1 MTELWYD
8 ESGDGSPVVL
18 LHEGVVD
25 SRIWDPVIPLL
36 AERHRVIRYDQ
47 RGFGRSPMPEG
58 AYSVVDDLLSVL
70 DAAGA
75 DRAALVGCSR
85 GGGIALTAAVDQPQR
100 VAALILAGSSLP
112 GHRLEIDWT
121 PEQIE
126 RWEAADTANDFDAMA
141 ELDMEAW
148 APMGADD
155 ELRAMF
161 VENAAGSNGEHS
173 TTDQPVAGRLG
184 EISAP
189 TLVVTGSRDVGGIN
203 EIGAVL
209 ARGIPDARL
218 AVIEEADHMIPWR
231 TPEELSH
238 LIVSFLDQNLRS

>member
-8 ESGDGSPVVL
+8 ESGEGSPVVL

-25 SRIWDPVIPLL
+25 SRIWDPVVPLL

-47 RGFGRSPMPEG
+47 RGFGRSPMPDG
-58 AYSVVDDLLSVL
+58 PYSVVDDLLSVL
-70 DAAGA
+70 DAAGI

-85 GGGIALTAAVDQPQR
+85 GGGIVLTAAVEQPER
-100 VAALILAGSSLP
+100 VSALILVGSGLS
-112 GHRLEIDWT
+112 GHGLEIDWT
-121 PEQIE
+121 PEQIA
-126 RWEAADTANDFDAMA
+126 RWDAAEAAEDFDAMA

-148 APMGADD
+148 APMGADA

-161 VENAAGSNGEHS
+161 VENAVGSNSEHS
-173 TTDQPVAGRLG
+173 TTDEPVAGRLG
-184 EISAP
+184 GISAP
-189 TLVVTGSRDVGGIN
+189 TLVVTGARDVPGIN
-203 EIGAVL
+203 EIGDVL
-209 ARGIPDARL
+209 ARGVPDARL

-238 LIVSFLDQNLRS
+238 LIVSFLGQNLGS